1 MAKQGLR
8 SVVVKK
14 YNHHASHGGLKKWEY
29 KVTHVQGLHIRPAGL
44 LVREAG
50 KYQSRIVLE
59 FQGQTA
65 DARDMMELLDLDVKC
80 GQTVAVTVS
89 GEDEEAACQGIQR
102 VLEAGCAKVK

>member
-8 SVVVKK
+8 SVVVKN
-14 YNHHASHGGLKKWEY
+14 YNHHASHGRLKKWEY
-29 KVTHVQGLHIRPAGL
+29 KVTHVQGLHVRPAGL

-65 DARDMMELLDLDVKC
+65 DALRSLHFRRVSAASA
-80 GQTVAVTVS
+80 QTYLN
-89 GEDEEAACQGIQR
+89 CY
-102 VLEAGCAKVK
+102 